1 MKQRAATLALAL
13 IASSLPSGGVAAQA
27 PSPSPSFACTAARTP
42 TEQAICH
49 DPRLA
54 MADSRMARLYA
65 AAQVS
70 AFGFGTAN
78 QRGDQLTWLHE
89 RAACDTPD
97 RSIHATREDCLLT
110 RYRQRN
116 RDLAIAGLLTAPDL
130 ALATLREVDPQG
142 APLFAAIQTY
152 AAAPAKADWSAPALV
167 PRRAEIVTL
176 LTPAFRTLQS
186 KEEQAY
192 GRSILTD
199 LQVLGP
205 EDALRSEANF
215 AAAIKVLSTYIDGGF
230 TPAVTMPCAAIVRH
244 PGLIEATTAI
254 YGSTLDNFVPR
265 TDCETALP
273 PLPRLSTLLARINV
287 TWPRCEGTIRFAA
300 YRGFGTAVD
309 MARLGDR
316 GAVAVLGDVGRGNAL
331 PLLRGVNRTMVDAAA
346 RELTAYYMQERHLAA
361 APAVKL
367 AQDRMRLILQRGHT
381 CD

>member
-1 MKQRAATLALAL
+1 MKQRAATFALAL
-13 IASSLPSGGVAAQA
+13 IASSLPSGGAAAQA
-27 PSPSPSFACTAARTP
+27 PAPSPSFACTAARTP

-70 AFGFGTAN
+70 AFGSGTAN
-78 QRGDQLTWLHE
+78 QRSDQLAWLRE

-97 RSIHATREDCLLT
+97 PSIHATREDCLLV

-116 RDLAIAGLLTAPDL
+116 RDLAIAALLTAPVL
-130 ALATLREVDPQG
+130 ALATLRELDPQG

-152 AAAPAKADWSAPALV
+152 ADAPAKTDWSAPALA
-167 PRRAEIVTL
+167 PRRTEIITL
-176 LTPAFRTLQS
+176 LTPAFAALQG
-186 KEEQAY
+186 KEEQGY

-199 LQVLGP
+199 LHVASP
-205 EDALRSEANF
+205 EDALRSEASF
-215 AAAIKVLSTYIDGGF
+215 AAAIKVLSTYVDGGF
-230 TPAVTMPCAAIVRH
+230 TPAVTMPCTAIVRH

-273 PLPRLSTLLARINV
+273 PLPRLGTLLTRIHA

-300 YRGFGTAVD
+300 YRGFATAVD

-316 GAVAVLGDVGRGNAL
+316 GVVEVLGDVGRGNAL
-331 PLLRGVNRTMVDAAA
+331 PLLRRVNRTMVDAAA
-346 RELTAYYMQERHLAA
+346 RELTAYYMQQRRLGA
-361 APAVKL
+361 APAAKL